1 MVDKSRYPQIAE
13 RVEVSVD
20 LPTLDYAQIQLQPVE
35 LNPIIHEIRSTPS
48 CKLLIFGC
56 GHDSRL
62 WEEINPD
69 GTTAFIEDNQDW
81 ITLTRSQLKSSAVIK
96 VDYDTRVIDWPLLI
110 DAGENLMLK
119 LPETITAHQWDVI
132 LVDAPAGYDDVKPG
146 RMKSIYTAL
155 RLVCAGGIIFVHD
168 CERPLESAYCARYL
182 GAERC
187 IVSVKGRALLNG
199 YRF

>member
-13 RVEVSVD
+13 QVEVSVE

-96 VDYDTRVIDWPLLI
+96 VDYDT
-110 DAGENLMLK
+110 
-119 LPETITAHQWDVI
+119 TC
-132 LVDAPAGYDDVKPG
+132 Y
-146 RMKSIYTAL
+146 
-155 RLVCAGGIIFVHD
+155 RLAIIN
-168 CERPLESAYCARYL
+168 
-182 GAERC
+182 RC
-187 IVSVKGRALLNG
+187 R
-199 YRF
+199 